1 MFNFFSNNLI
11 YVDSEQLEITK
22 SLSNERP
29 SLQKTFSVP
38 NHTVGTNNLLIF
50 LNGELQIRDKH
61 YGDYNSHSIQFKNNV
76 DTKSDFVAILIKAN
90 SILEWGYF

>member
-29 SLQKTFSVP
+29 NLQKIFTVP
-38 NHTVGTNNLLIF
+38 NHTVGTANLLIF
-50 LNGELQIRDKH
+50 LNGELQIKDKD
-61 YGDYNSHSIQFKNNV
+61 YEDYNSHSIQFKNNV
-76 DTKSDFVAILIKAN
+76 GTKSDFIAILIKAN

>member
-22 SLSNERP
+22 SLENQRP
-29 SLQKTFSVP
+29 NLQKIFYVP
-38 NHTVGTNNLLIF
+38 QHTVGTDNLLIF
-50 LNGELQIRDKH
+50 LNGELKIKNKD
-61 YGDYNSHSIQFKNNV
+61 YEDYNSNSIQFKNYI
-76 DTKSDFVAILIKAN
+76 DTKSNFVSILIKGN

>member
-22 SLSNERP
+22 SLSNERAN
-29 SLQKTFSVP
+29 LQKTFSVP
-38 NHTVGTNNLLIF
+38 NHTVGTSNLLIF
-50 LNGELQIRDKH
+50 LNGKLQIRDED
-61 YGDYNSHSIQFKNNV
+61 YEDYNSYSIQFKNYI
-76 DTKSDFVAILIKAN
+76 DTKSNFVAILIKAN